1 MKMIEVK
8 TSKGVS
14 ILLNA
19 DLITTVV
26 PIDDENVNVYLA
38 DTGEY
43 PMQVNMSFKEFK
55 RQLKSI

>member
-43 PMQVNMSFKEFK
+43 PMQVNMSFEEFK